1 MDIRTKIKNVLSN
14 YNPLAI
20 IPRNRMQRK
29 LVNCDFSF
37 ICPNCLGGM
46 LKVRGLVVFTA
57 HDYCDIPYTRFIPK
71 YQSQGTVGNI
81 RARSDLNEKK
91 SMNLILIL

>member
-1 MDIRTKIKNVLSN
+1 M
-14 YNPLAI
+14 
-20 IPRNRMQRK
+20 
-29 LVNCDFSF
+29 
-37 ICPNCLGGM
+37 
-46 LKVRGLVVFTA
+46 RGLVVFTA